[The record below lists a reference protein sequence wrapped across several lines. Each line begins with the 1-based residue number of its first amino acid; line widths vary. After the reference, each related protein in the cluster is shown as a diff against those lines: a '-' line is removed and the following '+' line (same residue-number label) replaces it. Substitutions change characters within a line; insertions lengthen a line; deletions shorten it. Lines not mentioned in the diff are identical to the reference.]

1 MVIVDTD
8 VIIKCLQQKKT
19 YLAEVTG
26 LLEMAAGVITPVQIT
41 EVYSHALSEELPMI
55 GAFFDL
61 FKAEKFDRKV
71 AELAGEFMQQYKPF
85 YPNLTTADCLV
96 AAVAA
101 LKEYEVYTLH
111 PQHFPMTEVRL
122 YHKTINAITASTKP
136 RLENFEN

>member
-19 YLAEVTG
+19 YLTEVTS
-26 LLEMAAGVITPVQIT
+26 LLEMSSAVITPVQIS
-41 EVYSHALSEELPMI
+41 EVYSHALAEELPMI

-61 FKAEKFDRKV
+61 FKVEKFDRKV

-85 YPNLTTADCLV
+85 YPSLTTADCLV
-96 AAVAA
+96 GAVAA
-101 LKEYEVYTLH
+101 LGEYEVYTLH

-122 YHKTINAITASTKP
+122 YHKTISAITAATKP
-136 RLENFEN
+136 RLQNLES